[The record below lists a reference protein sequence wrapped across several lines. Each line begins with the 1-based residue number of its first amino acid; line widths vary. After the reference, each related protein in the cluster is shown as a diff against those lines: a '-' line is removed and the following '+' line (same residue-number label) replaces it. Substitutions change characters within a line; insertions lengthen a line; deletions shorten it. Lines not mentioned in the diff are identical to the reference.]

1 VILFLLAVV
10 VLFLCVTGAKIKNK
24 NMQKLIKCSVPL
36 VLFVALMLCMSKT
49 VEPYCNKLT
58 GKLEDSYYLNMT
70 TQAQQDLINAA
81 ADNVDLT
88 QMGLG
93 PWDRSDEDPMLPF
106 VDAWGGNS
114 CGGLASD
121 YEYARKGVGMGKY
134 RRDPRHWGSSAATKR
149 SVAPLCMN
157 PCRMLYAHDS
167 MVDSYKGPSTLR
179 PTLAPGEAYEC
190 ILAAKNEPT
199 FYDTVDSRPFEQ
211 YLDFEHLPFKN
222 DDAESG
228 DWALKTICEEGLGFP
243 DYDDDQSVIDCLGMS
258 TPTNAEGI
266 AGIDLY
272 CSNIMASF
280 DDVVA
285 GVGPFLCDDEHDCYT
300 GEVCNPPTADM
311 PVGTPAGRE
320 TAAAGW
326 CGDPPPPA
334 PVPGCMDL
342 RATNFN
348 PLATVGDG
356 SCVDPTPPA
365 EVPGCR
371 DLGATNYNPLATVD
385 DSSCDFAVLG
395 CMDRTATNYNR
406 LATQDDGSCTDK
418 PPHWTGSPCTDDSEC
433 ANMPFG
439 NTSCNKATGAGA
451 ADIGVCGSTA
461 TQPAGQQQPPT
472 DLSCSTDTDCAVGL
486 TCIKP
491 FGSTDAGTCGTA
503 PTLASCNL
511 NPDAVGRPQAN
522 AYGDSLR
529 DECDASKLGWPS
541 VDPTPQR
548 SQPQRSCAE
557 NPFNQLEAAGLFA
570 MNPTIDAAG
579 NAATGCH
586 GAKSQDTCE
595 WDIGRDAGKGSAL
608 ARPPLAFWSEQGT
621 VQNMCKWGH

>member
-1 VILFLLAVV
+1 MNLKVILFLLAVV

-58 GKLEDSYYLNMT
+58 VTSGELLRSKRDRLWMT

-93 PWDRSDEDPMLPF
+93 PWDRSDDDPMLPF

-114 CGGLASD
+114 CGGLASG
-121 YEYARKGVGMGKY
+121 YEYVRKGVGVGTY
-134 RRDPRHWGSSAATKR
+134 LRDHRQWGSSGAVRAN
-149 SVAPLCMN
+149 VAPQCLN
-157 PCRMLYAHDS
+157 PCRMLYAQDS
-167 MVDSYKGPSTLR
+167 MEDSYKGPSTLQ

-285 GVGPFLCDDEHDCYT
+285 GVGPFLCDEDDDCYT

-311 PVGTPAGRE
+311 PEGTTAAAAAAGAG
-320 TAAAGW
+320 AAAGW
-326 CGDPPPPA
+326 CGDPPAVTTVRGCTSNAYPNFNPLATEEDGSCSMAPA
-334 PVPGCMDL
+334 EVPGCMDSG
-342 RATNFN
+342 ATNFN
-348 PLATVGDG
+348 PQATVGDG
-356 SCVDPTPPA
+356 SCV
-365 EVPGCR
+365 
-371 DLGATNYNPLATVD
+371 
-385 DSSCDFAVLG
+385 FAVLG
-395 CMDRTATNYNR
+395 CTDQTAANYNPS
-406 LATQDDGSCTDK
+406 ATQDDGSCTQA
-418 PPHWTGSPCTDDSEC
+418 PPDVSCT
-433 ANMPFG
+433 A
-439 NTSCNKATGAGA
+439 
-451 ADIGVCGSTA
+451 
-461 TQPAGQQQPPT
+461 
-472 DLSCSTDTDCAVGL
+472 DTDCAVGE
-486 TCIKP
+486 TCVKP
-491 FGSTDAGTCGTA
+491 FGGMDGVCSGAQDQ
-503 PTLASCNL
+503 ASCKL
-511 NPDAVGRPQAN
+511 NPDSIGQPQAN

-529 DECDASKLGWPS
+529 DECNASKLGWPS

-548 SQPQRSCAE
+548 SSPEVTCAE
-557 NPFNQLEAAGLFA
+557 NPFNQGEAAGMFA
-570 MNPTIDAAG
+570 MNPTINASG
-579 NAATGCH
+579 NAANGCH

-595 WDIGRDAGKGSAL
+595 WDETRDAGTGV
-608 ARPPLAFWSEQGT
+608 RRQPLAYWAIDNT
-621 VQNMCKWGH
+621 VQKMCKWGH